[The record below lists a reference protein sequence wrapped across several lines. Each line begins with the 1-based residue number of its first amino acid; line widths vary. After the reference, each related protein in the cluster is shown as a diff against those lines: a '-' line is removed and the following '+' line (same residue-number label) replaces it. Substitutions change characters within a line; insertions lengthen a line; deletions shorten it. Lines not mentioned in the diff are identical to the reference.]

1 MKEFVT
7 EKRDLKKS
15 VFILI
20 LISYPVKE
28 SSKPNAHYSCKTKKA
43 ERCSAFFIKLKS
55 SYCFAV
61 NSTRLLF
68 ARDKASFSSEIGLDS
83 PKA

>member
-1 MKEFVT
+1 MKESVT

-20 LISYPVKE
+20 LISYPAKE

-43 ERCSAFFIKLKS
+43 ERCSAFFI
-55 SYCFAV
+55 
-61 NSTRLLF
+61 
-68 ARDKASFSSEIGLDS
+68 
-83 PKA
+83 